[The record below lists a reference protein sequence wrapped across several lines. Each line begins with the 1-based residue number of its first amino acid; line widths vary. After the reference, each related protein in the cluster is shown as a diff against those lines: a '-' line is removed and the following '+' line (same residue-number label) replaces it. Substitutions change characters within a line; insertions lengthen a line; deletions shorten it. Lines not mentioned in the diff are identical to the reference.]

1 MRIDSCLCGD
11 SEMKWLRDWL
21 KHTSTHKIVTTL
33 VYIGCAVFI
42 IIVMI
47 GWFRGLQDAVGLMNC
62 AAMVVVANSVQYA
75 GKAGFEH
82 SKWATPLMTGIAAG
96 LSSGDPVSGLQNA
109 ANAYESEKQMQQ
121 MTEQASAAPPSEEQ
135 PQEVVSDPANPPAEG
150 VNHNMAG

>member
-1 MRIDSCLCGD
+1 
-11 SEMKWLRDWL
+11 MKWLRDWL

-47 GWFRGLQDAVGLMNC
+47 GWFRGLQDAVGMMNC

-82 SKWATPLMTGIAAG
+82 SKWATPLVAGIASG
-96 LSSGDPVSGLQNA
+96 LSSGDPAAGIQNA
-109 ANAYESEKQMQQ
+109 MSAYQSQKQMEL
-121 MTEQASAAPPSEEQ
+121 MTSEASPEAYNDPSIAPAPENMPTDNVPQAEEQ
-135 PQEVVSDPANPPAEG
+135 IPQSSGEAPQ
-150 VNHNMAG
+150 